1 MGTPDSGALTQVGI
15 RALRLMTLIREFE
28 RRLPAYTEEGL
39 IRGSTHPSVGM
50 EAVAVGVSMCLSAE
64 DSIVSNHRGHA
75 HCLAR
80 GADPKRMLAEIMGRV
95 DGYCGGKGGSMHIA
109 VRELG
114 ILGTNG
120 VVGAGIGLATG
131 AALAGRIAGSPAVA
145 IAYFGDGA
153 TNQGVFAECLNLA
166 AIWKLPVVFVC
177 ENNQFAQSA
186 RLSDMV
192 AEPQLSL
199 RGTAYGVHSVDVD
212 GMDVL
217 AVFAEASAA
226 VDRARI
232 GCGPTL
238 LIADTYRYL
247 GHMAGDTEIYR
258 APSEIHD
265 WEGRDPLTVL
275 QLQLAAAGLATDEEL
290 EAVAAQAR
298 SVVDEAERFARAS
311 PAPPIE
317 SAFLDVEARDRPVIG
332 ATA

>member
-1 MGTPDSGALTQVGI
+1 MPDSHALTQVGI
-15 RALRLMTLIREFE
+15 QALRLMTLIREFE
-28 RRLPAYTEEGL
+28 QRLPAYANEGL

-50 EAVAVGVSMCLSAE
+50 EAVAVGVSMCLRPD

-131 AALAGRIAGSPAVA
+131 AALAAQVAGSPSVA

-186 RLSDMV
+186 RLSDMA
-192 AEPQLSL
+192 AEPQLRL
-199 RGTAYGVHSVDVD
+199 RGVGYGVHSVDVD

-226 VDRARI
+226 VDRARS

-258 APSEIHD
+258 APSEIQD
-265 WEGRDPLTVL
+265 WEGRDPVRLL
-275 QLQLAAAGLATDEEL
+275 QVQLGAAGLATDEEL
-290 EAVAAQAR
+290 ETLAAQAR
-298 SVVDEAERFARAS
+298 SAVDEAERFARAS
-311 PAPPIE
+311 SPPPIE
-317 SAFLDVEARDRPVIG
+317 SAFWNVEAGDRPVVG
-332 ATA
+332 ANV